1 MPAPCKFW
9 KKTGKIASFQTG
21 FPGSAFF
28 PARLRRKPSPHL
40 YAAEVLIFTCFLY
53 ILFETLSSIHY
64 IRSREKRFCRPNP
77 PVYAER
83 EDFYFFFQGG
93 LVVVERANILIEA
106 LPYIRRFY
114 QKTVVI
120 KYGGH
125 AMVAEDLKES
135 FAKDIVLMKYI
146 GINPVVVHGGGP
158 QIGNMLRRIGKKTD
172 FYEGMRITDADT
184 MDIVEMVLAG
194 KVNKEIVALINRQ
207 GGLAIGLSGKDAH
220 LIEARKLQ
228 IFRDMGEDQPPEI
241 MDIGHVGEVS
251 RVNLDILEDTGAKQ
265 HYPGDCA
272 GWCGRGR
279 GDLQHQC
286 GPGCGSDIGR
296 AQGRQTPAYDGCIRR
311 ARQGWESDI
320 QHDHPE
326 AEAAMR
332 NETLRGGMIP
342 KIQCAVDAL
351 EAGAEK
357 VHIVDGRLPHAIL
370 LEMFTDAGI
379 GTEILRSRGQEK

>member
-1 MPAPCKFW
+1 M
-9 KKTGKIASFQTG
+9 TEI
-21 FPGSAFF
+21 
-28 PARLRRKPSPHL
+28 
-40 YAAEVLIFTCFLY
+40 
-53 ILFETLSSIHY
+53 
-64 IRSREKRFCRPNP
+64 
-77 PVYAER
+77 
-83 EDFYFFFQGG
+83 
-93 LVVVERANILIEA
+93 ANILIEA

-172 FYEGMRITDADT
+172 FYAGMRITDADT

-194 KVNKEIVALINRQ
+194 KVNKEIVSLINQQ
-207 GGLAIGLSGKDAH
+207 GGLAIGLSGKDGK

-228 IFRDMGEDQPPEI
+228 IFRDSGDDQPPEI

-251 RVNLDILEDTGAKQ
+251 RINLDILKTLEQSNIIPVIAPVGVGEHGETYNINADLVAGAI
-265 HYPGDCA
+265 A
-272 GWCGRGR
+272 GTLKAAKLLLMTDVSGVL
-279 GDLQHQC
+279 DKE
-286 GPGCGSDIGR
+286 GSLISSMSI
-296 AQGRQTPAYDGCIRR
+296 A
-311 ARQGWESDI
+311 
-320 QHDHPE
+320 E
-326 AEAAMR
+326 AETAMR
-332 NETLRGGMIP
+332 NDTLKGGMIP

-351 EAGAEK
+351 LAGAEK

-379 GTEILRSRGQEK
+379 GTEILRSRGQER

>member
-1 MPAPCKFW
+1 M
-9 KKTGKIASFQTG
+9 S
-21 FPGSAFF
+21 GS
-28 PARLRRKPSPHL
+28 
-40 YAAEVLIFTCFLY
+40 VMI
-53 ILFETLSSIHY
+53 
-64 IRSREKRFCRPNP
+64 
-77 PVYAER
+77 
-83 EDFYFFFQGG
+83 
-93 LVVVERANILIEA
+93 ERANILIEA

-125 AMVAEDLKES
+125 AMEAEGLKES

-194 KVNKEIVALINRQ
+194 KINKEIVALINRQ
-207 GGLAIGLSGKDAH
+207 GGLAIGLSGKDGR

-228 IFRDMGEDQPPEI
+228 IFRDVGEDRPPEI
-241 MDIGHVGEVS
+241 VDIGHVGEVS
-251 RVNLDILEDTGAKQ
+251 HVNLDILRTLEQSNIIPVIAPVGVGAGGET
-265 HYPGDCA
+265 YNINADLVA
-272 GWCGRGR
+272 GAIAGALKAAKLLLMTDVSGVLDR
-279 GDLQHQC
+279 
-286 GPGCGSDIGR
+286 
-296 AQGRQTPAYDGCIRR
+296 DGNLISSMTV
-311 ARQGWESDI
+311 G
-320 QHDHPE
+320 E
-326 AEAAMR
+326 AETAMR
-332 NETLRGGMIP
+332 DETLRGGMIP
-342 KIQCAVDAL
+342 KVRCAVDAL

-379 GTEILRSRGQEK
+379 GTEILMNRGEER